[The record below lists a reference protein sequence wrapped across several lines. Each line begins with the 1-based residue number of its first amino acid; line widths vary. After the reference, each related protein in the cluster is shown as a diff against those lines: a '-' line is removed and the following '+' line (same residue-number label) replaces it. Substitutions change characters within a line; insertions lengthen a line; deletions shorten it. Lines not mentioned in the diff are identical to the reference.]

1 MVVNVT
7 PSGKAPPGRLRSWVG
22 AMALVTAFPAAARG
36 SHADNS
42 AGPGAAGPRSAH
54 AGGVVSSTT
63 AAARRRAVPRG
74 AAGRRCRGA
83 QAGLED
89 PWSRLAV
96 RIPHH
101 TNT

>member
-42 AGPGAAGPRSAH
+42 ARPGAAGPRSAH
-54 AGGVVSSTT
+54 
-63 AAARRRAVPRG
+63 
-74 AAGRRCRGA
+74 
-83 QAGLED
+83 AGLED